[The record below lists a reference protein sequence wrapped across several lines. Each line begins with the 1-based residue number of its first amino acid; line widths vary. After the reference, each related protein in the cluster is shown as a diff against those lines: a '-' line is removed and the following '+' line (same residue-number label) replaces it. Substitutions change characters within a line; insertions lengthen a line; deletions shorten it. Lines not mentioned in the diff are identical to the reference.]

1 MARRQRHSRFTLVRG
16 RARITPSSSISGAS
30 VLFKCP
36 RSHLKIGA
44 SISRNPIFGV
54 SRVGI
59 GDKIGS
65 GAATG
70 SAGAGEGKML
80 MQRALLVS
88 SVSLAASFSSIPERT
103 LRSPATYTRGNMW
116 SWAADE
122 SQVVERKSCP
132 PKEPLI
138 ECISKS
144 LLPLRIDCIVE
155 CALFDVGCVTTCV
168 AHIVHIVD
176 CILECEIKPEASPP
190 PLPALPPQSPAPPA
204 TPPSPAMSPNAPAA
218 PYTCLGYNEDG
229 EPFEPYCD
237 KKHQSLAKATRPPT
251 LP

>member
-1 MARRQRHSRFTLVRG
+1 
-16 RARITPSSSISGAS
+16 
-30 VLFKCP
+30 
-36 RSHLKIGA
+36 
-44 SISRNPIFGV
+44 
-54 SRVGI
+54 
-59 GDKIGS
+59 
-65 GAATG
+65 
-70 SAGAGEGKML
+70 ML

-103 LRSPATYTRGNMW
+103 LRSPATYTRGNLW
-116 SWAADE
+116 SWAATDE

-132 PKEPLI
+132 PKEPLV

-218 PYTCLGYNEDG
+218 PYTCLGYNEGG